1 MPQLRP
7 LTASDFPAVTKLF
20 EGLFP
25 SKYMTEFY
33 DAWKYRAQD
42 LSLGAFE
49 GGGPGTTGLLGF
61 IICCRKKGPGGPRI
75 SIEFLGINPA
85 SQKGGI
91 GTILLRHILDVCDKT
106 NTRATLVP
114 VNDQRIIHWY
124 KKHGFAFYGT
134 PFVSSYTGDL
144 EHLMIYG
151 AQPADK
157 DPGGLGPTAVAD

>member
-1 MPQLRP
+1 
-7 LTASDFPAVTKLF
+7 
-20 EGLFP
+20 
-25 SKYMTEFY
+25 MTEFY

-49 GGGPGTTGLLGF
+49 PAGAGLLGF
-61 IICCRKKGPGGPRI
+61 IVCCRKKGSADSALGAPRI

-106 NTRATLVP
+106 HTRATLVP

-134 PFVSSYTGDL
+134 PFVSRYTGDL
-144 EHLMIYG
+144 EHLMMYS
-151 AQPADK
+151 AQPVDK
-157 DPGGLGPTAVAD
+157 CPGGPVSTAA

>member
-7 LTASDFPAVTKLF
+7 LTTSDFPSVCKVF
-20 EGLFP
+20 ESLFP
-25 SKYMTEFY
+25 LKYMTEFY
-33 DAWKYRAQD
+33 DAWKFRAQD

-49 GGGPGTTGLLGF
+49 GSGAGLLGF
-61 IICCRKKGPGGPRI
+61 IICCRKKGQGPGGPRI

-124 KKHGFAFYGT
+124 KKHGFAFSGT

-151 AQPADK
+151 AKPADQS
-157 DPGGLGPTAVAD
+157 PGGLEPTTVAD